1 VTPSRTTRITSSSAP
16 FRYALRA
23 ELRELLREDPSFR
36 RELVDLIKSELGS
49 ATDELLDVEGFAVR
63 RRLNRDTVARMA
75 RAGRIAGARKDGREW
90 RLPANAEIA
99 PASATER
106 SPRRGSSG
114 PVRRRPAAASGAV
127 EAMLAYA
134 HGRDAA

>member
-1 VTPSRTTRITSSSAP
+1 MRSPSTGQNASSSP
-16 FRYALRA
+16 TFRHALRA

-36 RELVDLIKSELGS
+36 RELAGLIKSELSAVGS
-49 ATDELLDVEGFAVR
+49 ELLDVESFASS

-90 RLPANAEIA
+90 RLPADAEIA
-99 PASATER
+99 PADASRRPGRTSAPAR
-106 SPRRGSSG
+106 M
-114 PVRRRPAAASGAV
+114 RRRSEASTGAV

-134 HGRDAA
+134 QGREAA